1 MALKKIEVAAGTTEE
16 VKDQFLWSETNSAI
30 RINRVMCM
38 PGLNLLNDEDPISPS
53 VLAIHFGA
61 HGYVGTFPNP
71 ASDGFRARVARV
83 PDVYFQSASG
93 TYQAWGADQWVD
105 VDVTIPTED
114 LVVGVR
120 NTSTVVGVILIEYD
134 IVSLSETEAALSRFN

>member
-1 MALKKIEVAAGTTEE
+1 MAIKKIQAAAGLTEE

-30 RINRVMCM
+30 RINKVMCM

-53 VLAIHFGA
+53 LLAIHFGA
-61 HGYVGTFPNP
+61 HGYVGDFPNP
-71 ASDGFRARVARV
+71 TSDGFRARVARV

-93 TYQAWGADQWVD
+93 TYQAWGADEWVD
-105 VDVTIPTED
+105 VNVTIPTED

-120 NTSTVVGVILIEYD
+120 NTATVIGIILIDYD
-134 IVSLSETEAALSRFN
+134 IISLSETDATLSRFS